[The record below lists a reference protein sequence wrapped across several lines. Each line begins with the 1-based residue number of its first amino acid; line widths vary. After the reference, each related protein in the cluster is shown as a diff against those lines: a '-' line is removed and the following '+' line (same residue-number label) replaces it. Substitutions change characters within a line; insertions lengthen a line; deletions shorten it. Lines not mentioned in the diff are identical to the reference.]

1 MLKNYLKI
9 ALRNKLYLFIN
20 IAMLLLLSIGG
31 YAQKNKKAEITNLP
45 NSNLILPLNPENW
58 DFQAGKVA
66 FLEYKGVKAI
76 KLDEKSGPMYFKDLI
91 FKNGTIEFD
100 VEVNQAYPFPTIYFR
115 KDKENSEH
123 VYLRTG
129 VVNQKNA
136 IDAVQYASIV
146 KSANMWDLQHEYQS
160 AANMKIGD
168 WNHIK
173 LVVSGKQLRV
183 FINNPIEPNL
193 EIPCMEGI
201 TDEGQIG
208 IETGFPGQAIFANII
223 VKPNET
229 EGLSP
234 QAGADITKHDTRY
247 IRNWLVSKPDSL
259 PNGKELNTSMLPKN
273 IAWENITAE
282 RRGLVN
288 LSKKYGNNPKRNYVW
303 LRAKIKSETDQSQ
316 LFKLGFSDDVWVFVN
331 QKPVYLDKNDY
342 MKGMLKSPNG
352 RISLD
357 NCAFQ
362 IHLQKGENELLIGLA
377 NDFYG
382 WGIMARLENI
392 EGIELE

>member
-1 MLKNYLKI
+1 MKKLLVML
-9 ALRNKLYLFIN
+9 F
-20 IAMLLLLSIGG
+20 LLSIGG
-31 YAQKNKKAEITNLP
+31 YAQKNKKVENTNLP
-45 NSNLILPLNPENW
+45 NSNFILPLNPENW
-58 DFQAGKVA
+58 DFQAGKVT

-115 KDKENSEH
+115 KNNENTEH

-146 KSANMWDLQHEYQS
+146 KSVNMWDLQHEYQS

-183 FINNPIEPNL
+183 FVNNPIEPNL

-273 IAWENITAE
+273 ITWENITAE

>member
-1 MLKNYLKI
+1 MK
-9 ALRNKLYLFIN
+9 KLL
-20 IAMLLLLSIGG
+20 AMFLLISIGG
-31 YAQKNKKAEITNLP
+31 YAQKNKDKKVE
-45 NSNLILPLNPENW
+45 NSIASISNFIVPLSPENW
-58 DFQAGKVA
+58 DFQAGKVT

-76 KLDEKSGPMYFKDLI
+76 KLDEKSGSMYLKDYI

-115 KDKENSEH
+115 KNNENTEH

-146 KSANMWDLQHEYQS
+146 KGVNMWDLQHEFQS
-160 AANMKIGD
+160 AANMKIGN

-183 FINNPIEPNL
+183 FVNNPKEPNL
-193 EIPCMEGI
+193 EIPCMEGV

-208 IETGFPGQAIFANII
+208 IETGFPGQAIFANIVI
-223 VKPNET
+223 KPNET
-229 EGLSP
+229 EGLTP
-234 QAGADITKHDTRY
+234 EAGADITKHDTRY
-247 IRNWLVSKPDSL
+247 IRNWQVSKPDSL
-259 PNGKELNTSMLPKN
+259 PHGKELNALMLPKN

-288 LSKKYGNNPKRNYVW
+288 LSKKFGNNPKRNYVW
-303 LRAKIKSETDQSQ
+303 LKARIKSEIAQSQ
-316 LFKLGFSDDVWVFVN
+316 LLKLGFSDDVWVFVN

-342 MKGMLKSPNG
+342 FMGMPKSPNG

>member
-1 MLKNYLKI
+1 MKQLL
-9 ALRNKLYLFIN
+9 AL
-20 IAMLLLLSIGG
+20 LLLLSVGG
-31 YAQKNKKAEITNLP
+31 YAQKNKDKKAENPITP
-45 NSNLILPLNPENW
+45 SSNFIVPLYPENW
-58 DFQAGKVA
+58 DFQAGKVT
-66 FLEYKGVKAI
+66 FWEYKGMKAI
-76 KLDEKSGPMYFKDLI
+76 KLDEKSGPMYLKDYI

-115 KDKENSEH
+115 KNNENTEH

-136 IDAVQYASIV
+136 IDGVQYASIV
-146 KSANMWDLQHEYQS
+146 KGVNMWDLQHEFQS
-160 AANMKIGD
+160 AANMKIGE
-168 WNHIK
+168 WNHVK
-173 LVVSGKQLRV
+173 LLVSGKQLRV
-183 FINNPIEPNL
+183 FVNNPTEPNL

-208 IETGFPGQAIFANII
+208 IETGFPGQAIFANIV

-229 EGLSP
+229 EGLLP

-247 IRNWLVSKPDSL
+247 IRNWQVSKPDSL
-259 PNGKELNTSMLPKN
+259 LNGKELNASILPKN
-273 IAWENITAE
+273 IAWESIAAE

-288 LSKKYGNNPKRNYVW
+288 LSKKFGNNSKRNYVW
-303 LRAKIKSETDQSQ
+303 LRAKIKSETVQSQ
-316 LFKLGFSDDVWVFVN
+316 LLKLGFSDEVWVFVN

-342 MKGMLKSPNG
+342 MRGMLKSPNG

-357 NCAFQ
+357 NCSFQ

-392 EGIELE
+392 EGIEME